1 MSVSLILNER
11 VISRSRVGELP
22 NLPPSVAIVY
32 PVEGGPF
39 EVETYRTFGQ
49 RWFGKN
55 RACYVVDLS
64 DHRRQASVNKTPLTC
79 KDGGHRFQATIDV
92 GFRVH
97 DPAMVVSRNVRDALT
112 VVYGYLTDRIRLQAA
127 RFAITEAMAAQL
139 TVNQE
144 LDREIRLPEGI
155 TIYYCKVQ
163 MEPDQAAARHIQE
176 LEEARRRAKLG
187 AHAHDARRS
196 ETYSDEDIEDI
207 RAAGRRRRQADE
219 RAALGNTQL
228 DFDNLIREHLVRH
241 PEETTHALE
250 LLARVRET
258 EATQHEIRD
267 QRHAE
272 MVKYLIERGV
282 VREVDLPGLRQG
294 VLGPS
299 TPGTGVAGVLERPD
313 AGQPASFASGATPGR
328 PDYAA
333 SAPAAA
339 AQGGPVQ
346 WGGSTPPPAVTPPSG
361 LIPVYVVLDTSQAA
375 ADCVTDLGNA
385 LRSVQTLL
393 ANSPDVAA
401 AIRLSVITYADG
413 ADVVLRLTEVSWR
426 TGVPGLNISPGCRY
440 RPVLRRLLDLVP
452 LETERLKEQVPR
464 VLRPVVFFL
473 AVGQAEDDTEW
484 PAAHADL
491 MAHKYFPHVVACGI
505 GADRARVVQ
514 RLASRPELGVV
525 AVEGADLAQSAVQF
539 SVLLQQTLLHL
550 GRSAIAGG
558 MELRL
563 DCPQGLRPVTQEQ

>member
-39 EVETYRTFGQ
+39 EVETVRTFGQ

-64 DHRRQASVNKTPLTC
+64 DHRRQASVSKTPLTC
-79 KDGGHRFQATIDV
+79 KDGGHRFQATIDI

-97 DPAMVVSRNVRDALT
+97 DPVMVVSRNVRDALT

-139 TVNQE
+139 AVNQE

-163 MEPDQAAARHIQE
+163 MEPDQAAARYIQE
-176 LEEARRRAKLG
+176 LEEARRRARLG
-187 AHAHDARRS
+187 VHVHEARRS

-207 RAAGRRRRQADE
+207 RAAGRRRRQSEE
-219 RAALGNTQL
+219 RVALGNTRL

-299 TPGTGVAGVLERPD
+299 APGTGVAGVLERPD
-313 AGQPASFASGATPGR
+313 AGQSASFASGATPGG
-328 PDYAA
+328 PNYSA
-333 SAPAAA
+333 SAPAA

-346 WGGSTPPPAVTPPSG
+346 WGGSTPAPAVAPPSG
-361 LIPVYVVLDTSQAA
+361 LIPVYVVLDASQAA
-375 ADCVTDLGNA
+375 AGCVTDLGNA

-413 ADVVLRLTEVSWR
+413 ADVVLPLTEVSWR
-426 TGVPGLNISPGCRY
+426 TGVPGLSTSPGCRY

-505 GADRARVVQ
+505 GADRDRVVQ

-558 MELRL
+558 MELKL
-563 DCPQGLRPVTQEQ
+563 DCPQGFRPATQEQ

>member
-1 MSVSLILNER
+1 MGVSLILNER

-39 EVETYRTFGQ
+39 EVETVRTFGQ

-64 DHRRQASVNKTPLTC
+64 DHRRQASVSKTPLTC
-79 KDGGHRFQATIDV
+79 KDGGHRFQATIDI

-97 DPAMVVSRNVRDALT
+97 DPVMVVSRNVRDALT

-127 RFAITEAMAAQL
+127 RFTITEAMAAQL
-139 TVNQE
+139 AVNQE

-163 MEPDQAAARHIQE
+163 MEPDQAAARYIQE
-176 LEEARRRAKLG
+176 LEEARRRARLG
-187 AHAHDARRS
+187 VHVHEARRS

-207 RAAGRRRRQADE
+207 RAAGRRRRESEE
-219 RAALGNTQL
+219 RAALGDTRL
-228 DFDNLIREHLVRH
+228 DFDHLIREHLVRH

-258 EATQHEIRD
+258 EATQHEVRD

-299 TPGTGVAGVLERPD
+299 APGNGVAGVLERPD
-313 AGQPASFASGATPGR
+313 AGQPASFTSGATPGG
-328 PDYAA
+328 PDYSG
-333 SAPAAA
+333 SAPAA

-346 WGGSTPPPAVTPPSG
+346 WGGSTPAPAVAPPSG

-375 ADCVTDLGNA
+375 AGCVTDLGNA

-413 ADVVLRLTEVSWR
+413 ADVVLPLTEVSWR
-426 TGVPGLNISPGCRY
+426 TGVPGLNTSPGCRY

-473 AVGQAEDDTEW
+473 AVGQAEDDSEW

-505 GADRARVVQ
+505 GADRVRVVQ

-558 MELRL
+558 MELKL
-563 DCPQGLRPVTQEQ
+563 DCPQGLRPVTHE

>member
-1 MSVSLILNER
+1 MTVSLILNER
-11 VISRSRVGELP
+11 VISRSRVGELL
-22 NLPPSVAIVY
+22 NLPPSVSIVY

-39 EVETYRTFGQ
+39 EVETVRTFGQ

-55 RACYVVDLS
+55 RPCYVVDLS
-64 DHRRQASVNKTPLTC
+64 DHRRQASVSKTPLTC
-79 KDGGHRFQATIDV
+79 KDGGHRFHATIDI

-97 DPAMVVSRNVRDALT
+97 DPAMVVARNVRDALT
-112 VVYGYLTDRIRLQAA
+112 VVYGYLTDRVRLQAA

-139 TVNQE
+139 AVNQE

-163 MEPDQAAARHIQE
+163 VEPDEAAARHIQE

-187 AHAHDARRS
+187 VHTHEARRS

-207 RAAGRRRRQADE
+207 RAAGRRRRQAEE
-219 RAALGNTQL
+219 RAVLESTRL

-241 PEETTHALE
+241 PEETVHALE
-250 LLARVRET
+250 LLARVREA

-272 MVKYLIERGV
+272 MVKYLIEQGV
-282 VREVDLPGLRQG
+282 VREVDLPGLRKG

-299 TPGTGVAGVLERPD
+299 TPGTGVGGVLERPD
-313 AGQPASFASGATPGR
+313 AGQAASFSSGATPGD
-328 PDYAA
+328 PYYAA
-333 SAPAAA
+333 SAPAA

-346 WGGSTPPPAVTPPSG
+346 WGGSTPAPAVAPTSG
-361 LIPVYVVLDTSQAA
+361 LVPVYVVLDTSQAA
-375 ADCVTDLGNA
+375 AGCVTDLGNA

-401 AIRLSVITYADG
+401 AVRLSVITYADG
-413 ADVVLRLTEVSWR
+413 ADVVLPLTEVSWR
-426 TGVPGLNISPGCRY
+426 TGVPGLNTSPGCRY

-484 PAAHADL
+484 PSVHAEL

-505 GADRARVVQ
+505 GADRVRVVQ